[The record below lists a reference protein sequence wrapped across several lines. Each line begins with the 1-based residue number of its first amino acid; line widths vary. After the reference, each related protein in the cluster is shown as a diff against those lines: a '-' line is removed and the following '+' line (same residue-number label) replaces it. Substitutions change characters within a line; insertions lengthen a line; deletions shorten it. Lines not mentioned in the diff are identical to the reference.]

1 MTDPQAVALF
11 TIAAGSAVGAL
22 LMAAAA
28 DEAVQDSSRAAR
40 RAVVPPRLGLG
51 PAWVRPMAF
60 RCTSFAFLFGLA
72 ASGLALFC
80 APF

>member
-22 LMAAAA
+22 LMATAA
-28 DEAVQDSSRAAR
+28 DEATQDRSRAAH
-40 RAVVPPRLGLG
+40 RAVLQQPLRRR
-51 PAWVRPMAF
+51 PAWVRPVAF
-60 RCTSFAFLFGLA
+60 RCTSFAFLVGMT
-72 ASGLALFC
+72 ASGLVLIC

>member
-28 DEAVQDSSRAAR
+28 EEAEQDNFRAAR
-40 RAVVPPRLGLG
+40 RLVFQQPLRRR
-51 PAWVRPMAF
+51 PAWVRPVTL

-72 ASGLALFC
+72 VSGLALIC